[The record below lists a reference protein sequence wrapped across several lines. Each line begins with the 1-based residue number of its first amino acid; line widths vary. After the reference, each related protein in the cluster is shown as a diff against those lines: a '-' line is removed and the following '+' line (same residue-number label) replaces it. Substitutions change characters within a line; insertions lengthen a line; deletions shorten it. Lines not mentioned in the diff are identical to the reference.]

1 MKAKQPAGRRRR
13 NATERER
20 LIQEQAAS
28 GLTKKAFCAR
38 RQINLATFYAW
49 AKRKQAVMVRTRPK
63 LLGPW

>member
-1 MKAKQPAGRRRR
+1 M
-13 NATERER
+13 
-20 LIQEQAAS
+20 IQEQAAS